1 MLHCDRWVNSVNK
14 IALGIQKI
22 TKRLW
27 RLSEDVAVVFI
38 SLCISQGL
46 HSRLHNVSCKWSKSR
61 CDYRESWLAPEE
73 RYSRRSFLKF
83 DSKAKKDTS
92 LVEMASF
99 QFLLPE
105 WSGCLVSFGSQPR
118 SHYFSVSNIALWC
131 T

>member
-1 MLHCDRWVNSVNK
+1 VNK

-38 SLCISQGL
+38 SLCVFLRVFTAGSTMSAVNGPSPGATIVKVG
-46 HSRLHNVSCKWSKSR
+46 
-61 CDYRESWLAPEE
+61 WLQK
-73 RYSRRSFLKF
+73 RGRVDLLFLNLM
-83 DSKAKKDTS
+83 ARQKKDTS
-92 LVEMASF
+92 FVEMASF
-99 QFLLPE
+99 QFLMPG
-105 WSGCLVSFGSQPR
+105 WFGCLVSFGSQPR